1 MVSWHSLSSSK
12 HMKRLI
18 TYFLLLMVVGS
29 STAQTFTIGVDDLLK
44 KRTNSAGLVDYA
56 YIKKNPEH
64 LNSLLTEIAKAPI
77 LQDNDEKAFLIN
89 VYNIFVIKG
98 IVDHY
103 PVEGPLAID
112 GFFEKKHFNL
122 RGANVSLNELEKEI
136 LVKQFPDPRLH
147 FALVCAAK
155 GCPKLAS
162 FSYNGKGLDEQL
174 EAQTR
179 NVVNDPDF
187 IRTSGPQ
194 LTVSKIFE
202 WYAEDFGGLDKIVP
216 FIQKYH
222 RTKVKFSTKFTYY
235 DYDWSLNERK

>member
-1 MVSWHSLSSSK
+1 
-12 HMKRLI
+12 MKRLI
-18 TYFLLLMVVGS
+18 TYLLLLMVVGS

-44 KRTNSAGLVDYA
+44 KRTNGAGLVDYT
-56 YIKKNPEH
+56 YIKKNPAH
-64 LNSLLTEIAKAPI
+64 LNSLLKEIANAPV
-77 LQDNDEKAFLIN
+77 LQGDDEKAFLIN
-89 VYNIFVIKG
+89 VYNVFVIKG
-98 IVDHY
+98 IIDHY

-112 GFFEKKHFNL
+112 GFFEKKRFNL
-122 RGANVSLNELEKEI
+122 RGTSVSLNQLEKEI
-136 LVKQFPDPRLH
+136 LAKQFPDPRLH

-179 NVVNDPDF
+179 SVINDPDF
-187 IRTSGPQ
+187 IRISGSQ

-202 WYAEDFGGLDKIVP
+202 WYAEDFGGSSKIVP

-222 RTKVKFSTKFTYY
+222 RTKVKFNPKFAYY
-235 DYDWSLNERK
+235 EYDWSLNELK